1 MIRRVAVALAVA
13 FAFSA
18 AAGPAAGATAA
29 QNPCPPSPFTQELV
43 DELARRFPGRRFSAA
58 VADVRNGCEHHLNP
72 GQRMTT
78 ASVFK
83 VEVMAG
89 VLLRAQ
95 REGRDLT
102 AYEASRIRP
111 MISESANPPTNELFS
126 YLGGV
131 SGINALHRT
140 FGLGETTTPSG
151 TWGLT
156 SSTARDQITLLRHLF
171 TPGGP
176 FTDAFKARAYEEMT
190 SVVPSQRWGI
200 TEGVPAGW
208 PVALKNGFAGSPS
221 NGWRLNSVGKVADA
235 YLVAT
240 FTDGWPS
247 EAAGIAGNRYLNRA
261 ISTRLARVPT
271 AGFPSA
277 EAFVAQQYRDLFGR
291 TADLDGLLTHTAAV
305 HQGVDPA
312 ALVAWLMASPE
323 HAPRD
328 LVARLY
334 LAGLGRAPD
343 LAGWAHWTSLV
354 VHHTATP
361 RQVADAIAG
370 SAEGGGRTTGEAL
383 LRRAQSPE
391 YVAQTRTR
399 VDALVV
405 TRALLQRAMRPDERP
420 ADVDRVAL
428 IRWILGSAEY
438 RTRR

>member
-1 MIRRVAVALAVA
+1 MRRLAVALLVA
-13 FAFSA
+13 FL
-18 AAGPAAGATAA
+18 AAGATSPVASAA
-29 QNPCPPSPFTQELV
+29 QNACPPSPFTQQLA

-58 VADVRNGCEHHLNP
+58 VADLRNGCEHHLNP

-95 REGRDLT
+95 REGRGLT

-131 SGINALHRT
+131 SGMNALHRT
-140 FGLGETTTPSG
+140 FGMPETTTPSG

-156 SSTARDQITLLRHLF
+156 SSTARDQVTLLRHLF

-176 FTDAFKARAYEEMT
+176 FTDASKVRAYEEMT

-221 NGWRLNSVGKVADA
+221 NGWRLNSVGKVGDA

-247 EAAGIAGNRYLNRA
+247 EAAGIVGNRYLNRA

-277 EAFVAQQYRDLFGR
+277 ESFVAQQYRDLFGR
-291 TADLDGLLTHTAAV
+291 TADLDGFLTHTAAV

-334 LAGLGRAPD
+334 LAGLGRDPD
-343 LAGWAHWTSLV
+343 LAGWAHWTSVLV
-354 VHHTATP
+354 HRTGTP

-370 SAEGGGRTTGEAL
+370 SAEAGGRTTGEAL
-383 LRRAQSPE
+383 LRRVESSD
-391 YVAQTRTR
+391 YVAQTRPR
-399 VDALVV
+399 IDALVV
-405 TRALLQRAMRPDERP
+405 TRALLQRALRPDERP

-428 IRWILGSAEY
+428 VRWILGSADY
-438 RTRR
+438 RARF